1 MKETRYHISLYI
13 IVPVVTAG
21 FALLATVVS
30 YNITLFYMKK
40 GIAPIWP
47 VFFWG
52 LLLVIFTAICGFLI
66 VKTILKPLEQ
76 FFKKTES
83 LGIIS
88 AEEAADAIKTDDMGR
103 YNRLFEQVT
112 EMLSKVESQK
122 LFPHIIGQSRAMRG
136 VFNQIVKVA
145 PTGSTVLI
153 QGETG
158 TGKELIASSIHEHS
172 PRREKPFI
180 AINCA
185 AIPEGLLES
194 ELFGHE
200 KGAFTGADARKPG
213 KFEIAHGGTIFMD
226 EIGDMP
232 LETQAKVLRVIQEG
246 QVERVGGLYPIK
258 VDVRFVAA
266 TNKDLSL
273 MVKSGK
279 FREDLYFRLN
289 VFSIYMPPLRERR
302 DDIPL
307 LVDKFLKQLNKGTR
321 MSAESMQLMSAYD
334 WPGNVRELKNAVE
347 SATVLASELIEPVHL
362 PTVIVRN
369 WHSGHPEGLKDRNSG
384 QGRGAHVGE
393 DLFEQRIQTFGM
405 WEKLDVPKEGD
416 IDQRLQ
422 KLEKEL
428 IVEALKKA
436 DGIQV
441 TAAKILGIKERSLWH
456 RIKKFRIDISAY
468 KKST

>member
-13 IVPVVTAG
+13 IIPVITAG

-30 YNITLFYMKK
+30 YNITLYYLKK

-52 LLLVIFTAICGFLI
+52 LLLVLFTAVCGFLI

-83 LGIIS
+83 LGLIS
-88 AEEAADAIKTDDMGR
+88 AEDAAGAIKTDDMSR

-112 EMLSKVESQK
+112 EMLGKVESQK
-122 LFPHIIGQSRAMRG
+122 LFPHIVGQSRAMRG

-145 PTGSTVLI
+145 ATDSTVLI

-158 TGKELIASSIHEHS
+158 TGKEMIASSIHEHS

-185 AIPEGLLES
+185 AIPEGLIES

-200 KGAFTGADARKPG
+200 KGAFTSAEARKLG

-232 LETQAKVLRVIQEG
+232 LETQAKLLRVIQEG
-246 QVERVGGLYPIK
+246 QIERVGGLHPIK

-266 TNKDLSL
+266 TNKNLSL
-273 MVKSGK
+273 MVKSGT

-289 VFSIYMPPLRERR
+289 VFSIYLPPLRERR

-307 LVDKFLKQLNKGTR
+307 LVDKFLNQLDKKIEMT
-321 MSAESMQLMSAYD
+321 AESMQLVTAYD

-347 SATVLASELIEPVHL
+347 SATVLAGDLIEPVHL
-362 PTVIVRN
+362 PAIIVNN
-369 WHSGHPEGLKDRNSG
+369 WRSEHPEGLTVSENGLNEK
-384 QGRGAHVGE
+384 E
-393 DLFEQRIQTFGM
+393 DLFDQRIQTFGM
-405 WEKLDVPKEGD
+405 WEKLDTPKEGD

-436 DGIQV
+436 NGVQV
-441 TAAKILGIKERSLWH
+441 NAARILGIKERSLWH
-456 RIKKFRIDISAY
+456 RIKKFKIEIAEY
-468 KKST
+468 KKNA